1 MDEVNQFMAANMYV
15 MVLLAIIVGMAF
27 LAFMIFRAK
36 DNEISCWQLIS
47 SRGLDGRHY
56 ADIDKVGKVL
66 LLLFFLSREIYL
78 TYLGKLDFTELLLF
92 VTYASG
98 IAVFSAIMRSKAGL
112 PPENPVPP
120 QIVTTT
126 TTTET
131 EVK

>member
-1 MDEVNQFMAANMYV
+1 MDGVNQFMAANNVYV
-15 MVLLAIIVGMAF
+15 AALALVLAGLIV

-47 SRGLDGRHY
+47 SKGLDGRHY

-78 TYLGKLDFTELLLF
+78 TYLDKLDFGELLLF

-98 IAVFSAIMRSKAGL
+98 IAVFSAIMRAKAGL

-120 QIVTTT
+120 SIV

-131 EVK
+131 EVKQ